1 MTNRKKATT
10 GWVLV
15 YHRSWYVQKPQA
27 RSSGWLGY
35 QFPLHGL
42 PGILHYKLS
51 TLSETITKFTSMR
64 GILDALLGI
73 SAEVAAEWSLRDF
86 MDSRGDVSLSCR
98 KRIKQPVKLCFSS
111 QLPTQRYQLRH
122 TPCTP
127 CVPSLRR
134 HHQGPDMIFLFALL

>member
-1 MTNRKKATT
+1 
-10 GWVLV
+10 
-15 YHRSWYVQKPQA
+15 
-27 RSSGWLGY
+27 
-35 QFPLHGL
+35 
-42 PGILHYKLS
+42 
-51 TLSETITKFTSMR
+51 MR

-134 HHQGPDMIFLFALL
+134 HHQGPDMIFYRSSVGNPRESHLLRELVQLR